1 MVVFYQIIILNISV
15 FISTNIYGKTILTEN
30 EKPRNFQI
38 LADKKLQ
45 G

>member
-1 MVVFYQIIILNISV
+1 MVGGVLVIIRSV
-15 FISTNIYGKTILTEN
+15 VKLPTEN